1 MDRDK
6 IQLLKW
12 ESISWE

>member
-1 MDRDK
+1 MNRDK
-6 IQLLKW
+6 IQLVKW